1 VPPLFLALA
10 VLMSVLGLPTEA
22 GAATPPA
29 PKARLQV
36 IVKQVLIH
44 DDNEGI
50 LSGDG
55 EMALYTGIWRCKPG
69 NPPPC
74 RAEQG
79 QGHAEG
85 LQSFETSTRWSIA
98 RGARL
103 VNAGTGDTVTLD
115 QQVPGAGDLL
125 WWENTSPELG
135 FAIYDAEQYVVHF
148 DMEEWDDENCD
159 FSCDDPMGYVE
170 HTLDNRDLGLGI
182 GTHTARS
189 VQDDGK
195 AGDYTITYEIRP
207 IPLADLEPIAIRVRD
222 EPGTDVKHV
231 CMTVSNR
238 GPLHAGAFKV
248 RLRVDGKAAPDGIY
262 PVSVLTSG
270 TSYLACV
277 HTTLPASGQH
287 TLSMTIDEERA
298 IREYDETNN
307 FLEIPYTGIQ
317 SKPATPGQ
325 PVADADLTVG
335 AIKVNG
341 QAPDG
346 KYDCKAGKN
355 AVAVTLKIN
364 GTSVSGLFTTRLTVD
379 GVDVAEQSAVGLEPG
394 PEHEVR
400 FENIEIKK
408 GEHKLTALVDAN
420 REIAETDEDNN
431 VLTVTARC

>member
-1 VPPLFLALA
+1 
-10 VLMSVLGLPTEA
+10 VLVSVLGLPTEA

-44 DDNEGI
+44 DDREGI

-55 EMALYTGIWRCKPG
+55 EMALYTGIWRCRPG

-74 RAEQG
+74 REDTG

-85 LQSFETSTRWSIA
+85 LQSLEYTTKWAIA

-103 VNAGTGDTVTLD
+103 VNAGSGDTVTLD
-115 QQVPGAGDLL
+115 QQVPGTGDLM
-125 WWENTSPELG
+125 WWENTSPALG
-135 FAIYDAEQYVVHF
+135 FAIYDAEQYVIHF

-159 FSCDDPMGYVE
+159 FSCDDYMGYVE
-170 HTLDNRDLGLGI
+170 HTLDNRNLGLGI
-182 GTHTARS
+182 GTHTVRS

-207 IPLADLEPIAIRVRD
+207 IPLADLEPITIRVRD
-222 EPGTDVKHV
+222 EPGRDDKQV

-248 RLRVDGKAAPDGIY
+248 RLRVDGKVPPDGTY

-277 HTTLPASGQH
+277 WATLPASGQH

-307 FLEIPYTGIQ
+307 FLEIPYTGTQ

-325 PVADADLTVG
+325 PAAEADLTVG

-346 KYDCKAGKN
+346 KDDCKPGKN
-355 AVAVTLKIN
+355 AVAVTLKLDGKN
-364 GTSVSGLFTTRLTVD
+364 PSGLFTTRLTVD
-379 GVDVAEQSAVGLEPG
+379 GVDVAEESALGLELG
-394 PEHEVR
+394 QEHEAR
-400 FENIEIKK
+400 FEGIELKK
-408 GEHKLTALVDAN
+408 GEHKLTALADAN
-420 REIAETDEDNN
+420 REVTETNEDNN